1 MADTINENL
10 IAQIRKQ
17 FENVLEVY
25 RRITEQEVLKKT
37 NYRLNYKPI
46 ITENKKNLS
55 IIFYF

>member
-1 MADTINENL
+1 MSDTINENL

-37 NYRLNYKPI
+37 N
-46 ITENKKNLS
+46 
-55 IIFYF
+55 